1 VRRLAI
7 IAIVGVLA
15 VGAAGVW
22 RLTHRHLARNVR
34 YEPTS
39 QPVLD
44 VMLQFGDLSR
54 DSVVYDLGCGDGRLV
69 IAAVKR
75 SGARGVCVEIDP
87 ILMAIAETSARAEG
101 VHDRIRFLHEDIRN
115 TDVSDAT
122 VVMLYLSRR
131 FNLELRPRLV
141 RMMRP
146 GTRIVSHFHDM
157 GDDWPPRVTRR
168 VRDPDGLV
176 HPIFLWWVPEDKSK
190 LVPGG

>member
-1 VRRLAI
+1 
-7 IAIVGVLA
+7 
-15 VGAAGVW
+15 
-22 RLTHRHLARNVR
+22 
-34 YEPTS
+34 
-39 QPVLD
+39 
-44 VMLQFGDLSR
+44 
-54 DSVVYDLGCGDGRLV
+54 
-69 IAAVKR
+69 
-75 SGARGVCVEIDP
+75 
-87 ILMAIAETSARAEG
+87 
-101 VHDRIRFLHEDIRN
+101 
-115 TDVSDAT
+115 
-122 VVMLYLSRR
+122 VMLYLSRR